1 MILLQDENIRN
12 SFAIFDDLGWKN
24 ILHSTTKPTDIS
36 CMLWMNEMQNP
47 NLQNPPDVRN
57 STTIINTM
65 QLYHTCVQQTAVC
78 VRMSIPYITKLMMA
92 IKLEKN

>member
-1 MILLQDENIRN
+1 
-12 SFAIFDDLGWKN
+12 
-24 ILHSTTKPTDIS
+24 
-36 CMLWMNEMQNP
+36 MNEMQNP
-47 NLQNPPDVRN
+47 NLQNPPDVHN

-92 IKLEKN
+92 IKLRRTNSKEIVTSNKQHSK